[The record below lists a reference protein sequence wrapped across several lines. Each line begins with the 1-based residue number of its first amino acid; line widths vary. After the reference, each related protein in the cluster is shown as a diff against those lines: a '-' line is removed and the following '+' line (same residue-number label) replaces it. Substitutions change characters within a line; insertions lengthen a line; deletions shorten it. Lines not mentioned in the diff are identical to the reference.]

1 MMTTSLDS
9 YVEGYLKGL
18 ATLEHLLDR
27 GLEFARAQGVSEAEM
42 LEWRLAPDMFNLRQQ
57 AMTVGGFT
65 HTWVARVAGLPEPAP
80 FEGEP
85 DVARIRERIAET
97 RAFLKGLEPGRLDAR
112 AADPLTAE
120 LGVVSP
126 TLPVAQWLTGF
137 VTTNFYFHLSMA
149 YAILRNRG
157 VPLGKRDLFAG
168 GL

>member
-1 MMTTSLDS
+1 MAVSLNT
-9 YVEGYLKGL
+9 YVDGYLKGL
-18 ATLEHLLDR
+18 TTLEHLLER
-27 GLEFARAQGVSEAEM
+27 GLAFAKEQGVSEAEM

-57 AMTVGGFT
+57 VMTVASFT
-65 HTWVARVAGLPEPAP
+65 NQWVARAMGDPDPAP

-85 DVARIRERIAET
+85 GLAELRARIAQT
-97 RAFLKGLEPGRLDAR
+97 RAFLQGLEPGKLDAR
-112 AADPLTAE
+112 ADEPLTAD

-126 TLPVAQWLTGF
+126 TLPVAQWVTGF
-137 VTTNFYFHLSMA
+137 LTTNFYFHLSMA